1 MFDRRDWETVA
12 DPCGGTPRMAE
23 LDKFVTRLLD
33 KNLIVE
39 EHKHDAIQ
47 QFRLAVMNA
56 ALVARLADLN
66 EQESAEGIISA
77 KRTQVEIKT
86 LLNGLRKLDLIDRE
100 TPQKHKTQAELALMA
115 LSDELEPRACLDI
128 HNRRHADIF
137 KTALIENLI
146 FDWEQLTVATRQK
159 ADFGGFVNA
168 AFTFCEIESP
178 DVARYVRDV
187 LNRRKDF
194 KTF

>member
-1 MFDRRDWETVA
+1 MFDHCDWEAVT
-12 DPCGGTPRMAE
+12 DPSGGTPRMAE

-66 EQESAEGIISA
+66 ERD
-77 KRTQVEIKT
+77 RTQAIGSATQNQDEIKT
-86 LLNGLRKLDLIDRE
+86 LLIRLRKLDLIDRIK
-100 TPQKHKTQAELALMA
+100 PQKHKTQAERALIA
-115 LSDELEPRACLDI
+115 LIKELEPCACLDI
-128 HNRRHADIF
+128 ENRRHTDIF

-146 FDWEQLTVATRQK
+146 FDWERLTIAVRRK
-159 ADFGGFVNA
+159 ADFVSLVKA
-168 AFTFCEIESP
+168 AFAFLDIESP
-178 DVARYVRDV
+178 NVDRYVRDV
-187 LNRRKDF
+187 LKRKKDL
-194 KTF
+194 KAQ